1 MFLFGR
7 RKMRFGKR
15 HVPTEPIKVVH
26 LPNTGF
32 GRFIRQSVSQS
43 RNFLSLRY
51 FTDITSNCSS
61 RGFLIFASVRGM
73 SWLKDH
79 EISKECVASIF
90 SVMALKDF
98 TNFEDE
104 RL

>member
-1 MFLFGR
+1 MC
-7 RKMRFGKR
+7 FGKR
-15 HVPTEPIKVVH
+15 HVPTDRIKVVQ

-43 RNFLSLRY
+43 RNVLSVRY
-51 FTDITSNCSS
+51 FTDITSNCWP
-61 RGFLIFASVRGM
+61 RGFRIFVSVRGM

-79 EISKECVASIF
+79 DVSKECVVFIF
-90 SVMALKDF
+90 NVMALKYF

-104 RL
+104 HL